1 MNISIITC
9 SNANNYGA
17 ILQAFALSNYVIS
30 LGHNVQVIDYQPE
43 YLKFTT
49 KQWYNPR
56 LDIKEWCKMLLRWQQ
71 RKLQISKYR
80 RLRDFAE
87 EFIPLTPSIYYSF
100 EELNNS
106 PPDSDLYIAGSDQ
119 IWNPILPNG
128 SDPAFFLNFG
138 SNKIKRISYA
148 ASFGV
153 DKIPVNKQDIL
164 RKLIS
169 NIDIVSVREESAQK
183 ICNQLGFSS
192 VLVCDPVFLHSSDF
206 WIGIAD
212 NSFVPDKPYLLVYDL
227 MKSKEIRCVA
237 KKISEE
243 NNLQTISVSSYHH
256 YYSSRNYGSCS
267 PLQFLGLLLNAQTV
281 ICNSLHGCIFSIIF
295 RKDFY
300 VVDRQDGLNARIHNL
315 LARYDLTNRLINKTN
330 ASIQTYDQ
338 IDYDPVYKILNNNTK
353 RSKFWLC
360 QQLNKTHFK

>member
-17 ILQAFALSNYVIS
+17 ILQTFALSNYIMS
-30 LGHNVQVIDYQPE
+30 LGYNVKVIDYQPE

-87 EFIPLTPSIYYSF
+87 EFIPLTPPIYHSF
-100 EELNNS
+100 QELNNF

-153 DKIPVNKQDIL
+153 DNIPVNKLDTL
-164 RKLIS
+164 RRLIS
-169 NIDIVSVREESAQK
+169 NIDVVSVREESAQK

-192 VLVCDPVFLHSSDF
+192 ALVCDPVFLHSSDF
-206 WIGIAD
+206 WIGMAD
-212 NSFVPDKPYLLVYDL
+212 ISYVPDKPYLLVYDL
-227 MKSKEIRCVA
+227 MKSKEIRFVA
-237 KKISEE
+237 KRISEE
-243 NNLQTISVSSYHH
+243 NNLQTISVSPYHLN
-256 YYSSRNYGSCS
+256 YSFRNYGDCS
-267 PLQFLGLLLNAQTV
+267 PLQFLGLLLNAHTV

-295 RKDFY
+295 RKDFF

-315 LARYDLTNRLINKTN
+315 LARYNLTNRLINGTD
-330 ASIQTYDQ
+330 ASIRSYNP
-338 IDYDPVYKILNNNTK
+338 INYNSVYKILNSNII

-360 QQLNKTHFK
+360 QQLNKTTIK